1 MKQNNYHFLIFQSQI
16 WLNDCLSVRKEAG
29 WSDDQP
35 SLETVKSVDELL
47 ELLYPEY
54 GLLQQ
59 CLRRKAHRSAL
70 AASYPSFPDPSAS
83 PLIYSDDE
91 DVWAHSRKEAL
102 YKMDGT
108 LEGKSNHSR
117 RLLQMSFFGGIRL
130 GSKGF
135 QLFI

>member
-1 MKQNNYHFLIFQSQI
+1 MMICSKIISLIFIILFSEAKFCQTI
-16 WLNDCLSVRKEAG
+16 AFSVRQEEG
-29 WSDDQP
+29 WSDDRP

-70 AASYPSFPDPSAS
+70 ASSYPSFPDPSAS
-83 PLIYSDDE
+83 PLVYTDDE

-108 LEGKSNHSR
+108 LEGKSNHSGR
-117 RLLQMSFFGGIRL
+117 VLHRPFHKCQRVF
-130 GSKGF
+130 
-135 QLFI
+135 